1 MKSNPKLLLF
11 IIVFSV
17 SFISFPQKDNT
28 DFEKGVKYY
37 EERKYYE
44 ALALFESVIKKY
56 PENSRTTAAFIFKG
70 KTLLALNKTNEAKTE
85 VIDFLNKYPSSNY
98 IEEARF
104 LLAKIY
110 LDEKN
115 YLKSINQLLSIIQE
129 SDSLIY
135 VNEAVSSAEDLGLQY
150 LTDAEL
156 KSLYKSYKNE
166 KIKSFLLL
174 LTAKVQ
180 TDKNEFE
187 NAIATLND
195 LVKLYSNSN
204 FKNEAEEL
212 KAHIA
217 QGELVGENIETNICG
232 MLPLSGLTS
241 NESLTASKEILEGIK
256 FALDEFNKERDD
268 KIGLIIKDTENERN
282 KIINIKN
289 EIVNDPSVKL
299 VIGPVFSSEVE
310 VALQE
315 FKATNIPIISPTAT
329 DNDLTLINENFFQ
342 ANPNFVIRAKGMA
355 QHIFYVENKRNM
367 AVLNSIDGYSPLL
380 ASEFIKEFER
390 LGGRIIKKYT
400 YKSENLSSG
409 IRIDSADLITT
420 DGLYIPLSDKS
431 DAPLIL
437 SQLVQNN
444 VNLSLYGNQ
453 DWFLAKGFET
463 SPELSNKM
471 IFESDYF
478 IEYNNSDYQ
487 DFSKTFFART
497 KIDANRNVLYGYDTA
512 KYILTV
518 LRNISRDRKNIK
530 DKMESGITVN
540 GFHNNIS
547 FNGERV
553 NVFINIIRY
562 NEGYFELV
570 DKFKVSN

>member
-1 MKSNPKLLLF
+1 MKYNPKLLLF
-11 IIVFSV
+11 IILFSV
-17 SFISFPQKDNT
+17 ASFAQKDNS
-28 DFEKGVKYY
+28 DFEKAVKLY

-44 ALALFESVIKKY
+44 ALDLFDRVIEKY
-56 PENSRTTAAFIFKG
+56 PEDSRTTAAIIFKG
-70 KTLLALNKTNEAKTE
+70 KTLLALNKINEVKT
-85 VIDFLNKYPSSNY
+85 VVVDFLNKYPSSNY
-98 IEEARF
+98 VEEARF

-110 LDEKN
+110 LDEKD
-115 YLKSINQLLSIIQE
+115 YLKSINQLLSIIQN
-129 SDSLIY
+129 SDSLVYI
-135 VNEAVSSAEDLGLQY
+135 NEAVSSAEDLALQY

-156 KSLYKSYKNE
+156 KSLYKPYKNE
-166 KIKSFLLL
+166 NIKSFLLL
-174 LTAKVQ
+174 LTGKVH
-180 TDKNEFE
+180 TDKSEFE
-187 NAIATLND
+187 DAIAALD
-195 LVKLYSNSN
+195 ELIKLYPGSN
-204 FKNEAEEL
+204 FKNEAESL
-212 KAHIA
+212 KAQISKR
-217 QGELVGENIETNICG
+217 GSISESNETNICV
-232 MLPLSGLTS
+232 MLPLSGLT
-241 NESLTASKEILEGIK
+241 NNDALAAPKEILEGIK

-268 KIGLIIKDTENERN
+268 KIGLIIKDTENDRN
-282 KIINIKN
+282 KIISIRN
-289 EIVNDPSVKL
+289 EIANDPSVKL
-299 VIGPVFSSEVE
+299 IIGPVFSSEVE
-310 VALQE
+310 IALQE
-315 FKATNIPIISPTAT
+315 FKATDIPVISPTAT

-342 ANPNFVIRAKGMA
+342 ANPNFVIRAKAMA

-367 AVLNSIDGYSPLL
+367 AVLNSIEGYSTLL

-390 LGGRIIKKYT
+390 LGGKIIKKYT

-409 IRIDSADLITT
+409 IRIDSTELITSE
-420 DGLYIPLSDKS
+420 GLYIPLSDKN

-444 VNLSLYGNQ
+444 INLSLYGNQ
-453 DWFLAKGFET
+453 DWFLARGFET

-487 DFSKTFFART
+487 DFSKNFFART

-530 DKMESGITVN
+530 AKMESGLTVN

-553 NVFINIIRY
+553 NVYINIVRY

-570 DKFKVSN
+570 DKFKVGK